1 MRVEARQAASTSP
14 RLVGRPRTA
23 AGARSAVP
31 TSLQRDLVSGIHRCP
46 LPVTVPAP
54 PPRRRPH
61 RTAATLAT
69 RQDGR
74 TRAAATTAPPPPSPA
89 ATLPPPPPPLPP
101 PRPPRPNHPAPPGP
115 CSCSAAPVCRA
126 SVGAERWKW
135 DGGGGRGVRRG
146 VVTPPPPAPVLSVY
160 PGGAGTA
167 VVARRA
173 AMPRRPAV
181 LPPPRSAAA
190 AARSIGTPFC
200 RCCCLPV
207 VLPRVPAPLLG
218 GGVLL
223 LCGRSRAGLT
233 EPCPRGSQTPAASER
248 PRAGSVAVVG
258 CRPAGWTAIGRR
270 VCEGGG
276 RRVQRRG
283 KGRRGATSG
292 EAWQ

>member
-1 MRVEARQAASTSP
+1 M
-14 RLVGRPRTA
+14 
-23 AGARSAVP
+23 
-31 TSLQRDLVSGIHRCP
+31 
-46 LPVTVPAP
+46 
-54 PPRRRPH
+54 
-61 RTAATLAT
+61 
-69 RQDGR
+69 
-74 TRAAATTAPPPPSPA
+74 
-89 ATLPPPPPPLPP
+89 
-101 PRPPRPNHPAPPGP
+101 
-115 CSCSAAPVCRA
+115 
-126 SVGAERWKW
+126 
-135 DGGGGRGVRRG
+135 
-146 VVTPPPPAPVLSVY
+146 TPPPPAPVLSVY

-276 RRVQRRG
+276 AEYRDGERGGEGQRAEKRG
-283 KGRRGATSG
+283 NEERKEEEKEEKQGNEGREEERKMKSERRGARGGGGGGGIRQGREGGGKGQWLTNRRMVCGPRGAARGGGPCFPRQPPSDSTSG
-292 EAWQ
+292 LKLTSMEVAILLQRHTLDVPLRGQPCPFCCTLQEGPASGSQVMPRPARREARER